1 MLSYRKLIE
10 KKKKKGM
17 MTDPSYIATD
27 RRNKRDCES
36 EEPVVTE
43 QSVLPNNNK
52 DLNSSRQFSHDT
64 QNKAMRTKKAKK
76 NKGEEEGPD
85 HKLILLKAKKILKE
99 ERNVGKKINHFT
111 ITDFLGGTKYKN
123 IQKAERTPSL
133 YIPAAER
140 NSNVLQLKRKP
151 IKRTTKKID
160 SKKAIE
166 SPSVSEIGHT
176 TDKGNRYYASTGK
189 ELDPKKRKLKR
200 FVEFGKKQYS
210 DTGEK
215 IGQHALKLS
224 I

>member
-1 MLSYRKLIE
+1 MLSYRKIIE

-27 RRNKRDCES
+27 RRNKNECES

-76 NKGEEEGPD
+76 NKGEEDTD

-99 ERNVGKKINHFT
+99 ERNVGRKISHFT

-123 IQKAERTPSL
+123 IKKAERTHSL
-133 YIPAAER
+133 YIPASER

-151 IKRTTKKID
+151 IKRSVKKIN
-160 SKKAIE
+160 ST
-166 SPSVSEIGHT
+166 STTSEIGHT

-210 DTGEK
+210 DSGEK
-215 IGQHALKLS
+215 IGQHAFKLS